1 MLKKICLSALLV
13 IAISA
18 GIGFSLQNFIGF
30 WQGTVA
36 AFILQFL
43 FFYFYNPNK
52 KEEQLIIGEQ
62 LAYNDL
68 LQTQTSTV
76 NCPCGQKSMTVPI
89 LLNEENI
96 FTCNKCLS
104 KFRVDVILE
113 SVVLTEPFNLVNV
126 FTSLKEKEKELPYN
140 NVQ

>member
-1 MLKKICLSALLV
+1 MLKKICLSVLLV
-13 IAISA
+13 LLISA

-36 AFILQFL
+36 AFIVQFL
-43 FFYFYNPNK
+43 FFYFHNPNK
-52 KEEQLIIGEQ
+52 KEEQLIMGEQ

-76 NCPCGQKSMTVPI
+76 NCPCGQRSMTVPI

-96 FTCNKCLS
+96 FTCDKCLS
-104 KFRVDVILE
+104 KFRVDVTLE

>member
-1 MLKKICLSALLV
+1 MLKKICLSVLLV
-13 IAISA
+13 VLIST

-36 AFILQFL
+36 TSIVQFL

-52 KEEQLIIGEQ
+52 KEEQLIKGEQ
-62 LAYNDL
+62 LAYNEL

-96 FTCNKCLS
+96 FTCDKCLS
-104 KFRVDVILE
+104 KFRVDVTLE